1 MEEVIHYPMCLIQ
14 MGYTSRFEVDFFMY
28 NVREKMILAALP
40 VVQFGA
46 KDIIL
51 LFSFIFLRMLL
62 KSGISTCLVRA
73 LYIFRFARKVGDI
86 SSGS

>member
-14 MGYTSRFEVDFFMY
+14 VGYTSRFEVDFVKY
-28 NVREKMILAALP
+28 NVPLAALP

-51 LFSFIFLRMLL
+51 LFSFNFLRMLL
-62 KSGISTCLVRA
+62 KSGISACLVRA
-73 LYIFRFARKVGDI
+73 LYIFQFARKVGDI